1 MISTVEKVLFLKGV
15 ELFSQIPGE
24 DLSQIGQIA
33 DEVEFEREALIIDEG
48 ELGDSMF
55 LVISGQVRVHQG
67 DKEIAV
73 LGERQVVGEMAVL
86 DSEPR
91 SASVT
96 AFSDVTLLRIL
107 QEDFSDILTEKPEI
121 ALNIIKVLSRRLRNT
136 TSKSHA

>member
-33 DEVEFEREALIIDEG
+33 DEVEFERDAVVIDEG

-55 LVISGQVRVHQG
+55 LLISGQVRVHQG

-91 SASVT
+91 SATVT
-96 AFSDVTLLRIL
+96 ALTDVTLLRIL

-121 ALNIIKVLSRRLRNT
+121 ALGIIKVLSRRLRST
-136 TSKSHA
+136 TSKSR

>member
-33 DEVEFEREALIIDEG
+33 DEVEYEQGTLIIDEG

-73 LGERQVVGEMAVL
+73 LGARQVVGEMAVL

-96 AFSDVTLLRIL
+96 ALDDVILLRIL

-121 ALNIIKVLSRRLRNT
+121 ALNIIKVLSRRLRST